1 VNDERPRRPELEEK
15 QRRVAGFLAD
25 AGLAGMVLG
34 TQAGFAWAT
43 CGADNHV
50 AVAAER
56 GSCTL
61 LLGKDRWYCIAN
73 RVEAPRLKTE
83 ELVGLDFEIVA
94 HEWFEDPV
102 GDLLEKLCP
111 GPKASDVA
119 LPGCTTLAAEIG
131 QLRWSLTEQEVE
143 RYREAG
149 RLAAEAMEQAVL
161 AVQPG
166 MSEHE
171 MGALLSAEVCK
182 RGMVPAVVLI
192 AADERIFSYRHPIP
206 TDNRLERYAMLVLV
220 ARKWGLHVSLTRFVH
235 FGRVA
240 EELRRKQ
247 AATARVDAVFIE
259 GTKPGAAVAEVFDAA
274 LRAYA
279 EAGFAE
285 EWHLH
290 HQGGATGYEPRSY
303 RASPGIGHRVQANQA
318 FAWNP
323 SITGAKS
330 EDTIIATPAG
340 TEVISATP
348 RLPVMR
354 VSVGG
359 REWARPDV
367 LVR

>member
-1 VNDERPRRPELEEK
+1 MSN
-15 QRRVAGFLAD
+15 QRGRAEDFQQKRDRAQGLLSSKGLSGLVLAS
-25 AGLAGMVLG
+25 
-34 TQAGFAWAT
+34 QAGFAWAT

-61 LLGKDRWYCIAN
+61 LLGKDKWYCIAN
-73 RVEAPRLKTE
+73 KVEAPRLKTE

-111 GPKASDVA
+111 GPKACD
-119 LPGCTTLAAEIG
+119 LPTPGCTVMVGEIG

-166 MSEHE
+166 MTEHE
-171 MGALLSAEVCK
+171 MGALVSAEVCK

-247 AATARVDAVFIE
+247 LATARVDAVLIE